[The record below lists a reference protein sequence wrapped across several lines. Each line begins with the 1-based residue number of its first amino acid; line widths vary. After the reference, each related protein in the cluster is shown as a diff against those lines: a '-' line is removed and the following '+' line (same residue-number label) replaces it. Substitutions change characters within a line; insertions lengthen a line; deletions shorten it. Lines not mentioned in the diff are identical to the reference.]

1 MADKNVIKIK
11 TNFID
16 GLNKVNKL
24 LTGNTFDE
32 ESFKFI
38 LEKYKFTKS
47 FLIKKLYSYM
57 YNYPWIITYF
67 NKYMNY
73 LGIVSSDIN
82 DFIKSYRYILLSN
95 GVLDSRRFC
104 YIKMSAGKD
113 DLQSKIIDLFDKY
126 FFEQFDMKFN
136 YKELLFYYNLYLNGI
151 ITNQDIYEIDLLLN
165 NNSKTINLPDFSPEE
180 SKEKPISID
189 KIIKQYR
196 DSSRGV
202 DFINNEIH
210 KRKVKLCSNCQYY
223 GREVVPFDG
232 NAKDINDIDV
242 LIINLFPDLN
252 DLKEKRT
259 FRERTIVRENI
270 SLFPKD
276 IKWLLVNLTP
286 CAFKSKSELGK
297 DVDEISDHLNGCNK
311 IVLDFIKT
319 NINPRFVVLIGQEA
333 ASAFIPI
340 DDFANSL
347 GNLIDDKYISVLH
360 PNSMKQIKT
369 QARGKKYWE
378 NVQNLLKNYVK
389 SKTTAAVPSKPA
401 AGSEESK
408 LVQTEQQTVVIEK
421 PSNKINNKYLLLDV
435 KEIEDGNSVLLIF
448 TDENGNKHYEKKRNV
463 TTGYIKDSTFKDCSI
478 LSDSVDIEFSMTKME
493 KFKLIKLL
501 REKMAKLKG

>member
-1 MADKNVIKIK
+1 
-11 TNFID
+11 
-16 GLNKVNKL
+16 
-24 LTGNTFDE
+24 
-32 ESFKFI
+32 
-38 LEKYKFTKS
+38 
-47 FLIKKLYSYM
+47 M

-82 DFIKSYRYILLSN
+82 QFIKSYRYVLASN

-104 YIKMSAGKD
+104 YIKMSDRKD
-113 DLQSKIIDLFDKY
+113 DRQGKIIDLLDKY
-126 FFEQFDMKFN
+126 FSERFEMKFN

-151 ITNQDIYEIDLLLN
+151 ITNQDVYEIDLLLN

-210 KRKVKLCSNCQYY
+210 KIKVNSCRNCQYY

-232 NAKDINDIDV
+232 NIKDINNIDV
-242 LIINLFPDLN
+242 LIVNLFPDLN

-270 SLFPKD
+270 SQFPKD

-286 CAFKSKSELGK
+286 CVFKSKSELGK
-297 DVDEISDHLNGCNK
+297 DVDEISNHLDGCNK
-311 IVLDFIKT
+311 VVLDFIKNNT
-319 NINPRFVVLIGQEA
+319 NPRFVLLIGQEA
-333 ASAFIPI
+333 ASVFIPSAE
-340 DDFANSL
+340 FANSL

-360 PNSMKQIKT
+360 PNSMKQIKA
-369 QARGKKYWE
+369 QARGKKYWN
-378 NVQNLLKNYVK
+378 NVQNLLKEYIEA
-389 SKTTAAVPSKPA
+389 KTTAATP
-401 AGSEESK
+401 SK
-408 LVQTEQQTVVIEK
+408 LVVENEKSKPVQSEQPAVVIEK
-421 PSNKINNKYLLLDV
+421 PSKKINNKYLLLDV

-448 TDENGNKHYEKKRNV
+448 TDENGNKHYEKKRNI
-463 TTGYIKDSTFKDCSI
+463 TTGYIKDSSFKDCSI

-501 REKMAKLKG
+501 REKMTKLKG